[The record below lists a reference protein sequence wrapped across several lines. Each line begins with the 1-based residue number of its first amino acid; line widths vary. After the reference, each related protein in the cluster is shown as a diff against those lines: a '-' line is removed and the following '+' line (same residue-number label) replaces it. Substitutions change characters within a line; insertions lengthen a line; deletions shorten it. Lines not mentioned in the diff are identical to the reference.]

1 MTGQAVPLA
10 AIVTTDL
17 CAVTR
22 GRFLPSDRI
31 EAAAQTGIGWVPAN
45 ISLRPDGQIVAD
57 NPWGSSGDLR
67 VLPDLKARAV
77 TGLTGA
83 PTPFDMTPGDIVTLD
98 GQPWPA
104 CTRAALKAA
113 VAAFEA
119 ETGLRLLASFEQ
131 EFQLLETGLPEAHV
145 FSFRALRRAEPF
157 AGRYFGALQ
166 EAGTDPEVIIAEY
179 GRDQYEITSG
189 PTDPLTAADRAV
201 IIREITHEMARIG
214 GWRATFAPK
223 THPEA
228 AGNGVHIHFSL
239 VDAAGAPAGFDA
251 GLPGRLSPVA
261 ASFCGGIL
269 GHMPAILALTA
280 SSPSSYLRLRPHNWS
295 SAWTWLGECD
305 REASLRICPTVE
317 IGGRDPARQFN
328 VEYRAADAT
337 ANPYLALAALI
348 HAGLDGIRRRRA
360 APPVFSGDPEALT
373 EAERQALGLRRL
385 PISLEAA
392 LAALRE
398 GAAKDWFAPELLAS
412 FAGVKRD
419 ECAAAA
425 GRDDVGNCALCARY
439 Y

>member
-1 MTGQAVPLA
+1 MTVNLA

-17 CAVTR
+17 SAVTR
-22 GRFLPSDRI
+22 GRFLPADRI
-31 EAAAQTGIGWVPAN
+31 EAAARTGIGWVPAN
-45 ISLRPDGQIVAD
+45 ISLKPDGQIVAD

-77 TGLTGA
+77 TAMTGA

-98 GQPWPA
+98 GQPWSA
-104 CTRAALKAA
+104 CTRSALKAA

-119 ETGLRLLASFEQ
+119 ETGLRLLSSFEQ
-131 EFQLLETGLPEAHV
+131 EFQLLDTGLPDAHV
-145 FSFRALRRAEPF
+145 FSYRALRRAEPF
-157 AGRYFGALQ
+157 AGRYFAALQ
-166 EAGTDPEVIIAEY
+166 QAGMDPEVIIAEY

-201 IIREITHEMARIG
+201 IIREITHEMARIQD
-214 GWRATFAPK
+214 WRATFAPK

-239 VDAAGAPAGFDA
+239 VDAAGNPAGFDA
-251 GLPGRLSPVA
+251 SRPGRLSPVA
-261 ASFCGGIL
+261 AAFCGGIL
-269 GHMPAILALTA
+269 EHMRSILALTA

-295 SAWTWLGECD
+295 SAWTWLGERD

-348 HAGLDGIRRRRA
+348 RAGLDGIRKGA
-360 APPVFSGDPEALT
+360 APPVFSGDPEALS
-373 EAERQALGLRRL
+373 EAERGALGLHRL
-385 PISLEAA
+385 PTTLEAA
-392 LAALRE
+392 LAALQA
-398 GAAKDWFAPELLAS
+398 GAACDWFAPELLES
-412 FAGVKRD
+412 FAGIKRD
-419 ECAAAA
+419 ECLAAA
-425 GRDDVGNCALCARY
+425 GRDDAENCALCARWY
-439 Y
+439 